1 MGNTFKAF
9 ASKEARQDAVD
20 MTAKEKFRAWTKL
33 KESLA
38 AQATEFGG
46 RRLLGVTDKGN
57 AIWAQYYIDKETLDM
72 KVSLTHDI
80 ETIRKSK
87 LCPRRVTLARGENL
101 KDLDH
106 AMRPKT
112 AKDLGE
118 VTLNT
123 LRYIDKLF
131 GMADAGIGK
140 VKGKCSTQLFM
151 MISNTIYEGSSE
163 IDKFRWQDVMK
174 TWDLPSG
181 KYFTVYG

>member
-1 MGNTFKAF
+1 MNKFKKF
-9 ASKEARQDAVD
+9 SSKESRQDVID
-20 MTAKEKFRAWTKL
+20 MTGKEKFRAWTRH

-46 RRLLGVTDKGN
+46 RRLLGITKKGN
-57 AIWAQYYIDKETLDM
+57 AIWAQYYIDKQTLDM
-72 KVSLTHDI
+72 QVSLTHDI
-80 ETIRKSK
+80 ETIRKST
-87 LCPRRVTLARGENL
+87 LCPRRITLARGENL
-101 KDLDH
+101 ADLDY

-131 GMADAGIGK
+131 NMSNANIGK
-140 VKGKCSTQLFM
+140 IKGKCSTQLFM

-163 IDKFRWQDVMK
+163 AGKFRWQDIMR